1 MPEMPILDGPILAPP
16 SAGAPEQLAILLH
29 GVGADGNDLIGLATP
44 FGKVLPDALFI
55 SPHAPYA
62 FDMADFGRQ
71 WFSIR
76 DFGPEAR
83 LAGVRAAAPIVDN
96 FIDAKLAESG
106 LGEENLVLIG
116 FSQGAMMALHVGPR
130 RQNQLAGILGFSGM
144 LAGEALLEREIRS
157 RPPVLLT
164 HGDADEILPVQALPA
179 AVAGLRAAGMKVDS
193 HLRPGMGHGI
203 DEECIR
209 LGAGF
214 LAGIFGVCAR

>member
-1 MPEMPILDGPILAPP
+1 MPEIPILDGPVLAPP

-29 GVGADGNDLIGLATP
+29 GVGADGNDLIGLAMS
-44 FGKVLPDALFI
+44 FRKALPNALFI
-55 SPHAPYA
+55 SPHAPHA
-62 FDMADFGRQ
+62 FDMADCGRQ

-76 DFGPEAR
+76 DFNPESR
-83 LAGVRAAAPIVDN
+83 LAGVRAVAPIVDR

-144 LAGEALLEREIRS
+144 LEDGELLKREIKS

-164 HGDADEILPVQALPA
+164 HGEDDEIIPVQALLT
-179 AVAGLRAAGMKVDS
+179 AVAGLRAAGMKVDA
-193 HLRPGMGHGI
+193 HRRPGMGHGI

-209 LGAGF
+209 LGKGF
-214 LAGIFGVCAR
+214 LAGIFGVCS

>member
-1 MPEMPILDGPILAPP
+1 MPETSVLDGPVLAPL
-16 SAGAPEQLAILLH
+16 SAGAPQQLVIFLH

-44 FGKVLPDALFI
+44 FRKVLPNASFI

-62 FDMADFGRQ
+62 FDMADCGRQ
-71 WFSIR
+71 WFSIQ

-83 LAGVRAAAPIVDN
+83 LAGVRAAAPIVDS

-106 LGEENLVLIG
+106 LCEEDLVLIG
-116 FSQGAMMALHVGPR
+116 FSQGAMMALYVGPR
-130 RQNQLAGILGFSGM
+130 RKNQLAGILGFSGM

-164 HGDADEILPVQALPA
+164 HGDADEILPAQALPA

-209 LGAGF
+209 LGTAF
-214 LAGIFGVCAR
+214 LAGILGAAS